1 MVERNL
7 SERERRELA
16 DAHRGE
22 VVIESAER
30 VEPRR
35 LGQMVSLRLEAD
47 TIEALRDLANRR
59 GMTLSDLLREGAGI
73 LIAADQSSH
82 VITDLSYV
90 IRWLEPPSD
99 SGSYGQAVYSINPS
113 RLDEELPITA

>member
-47 TIEALRDLANRR
+47 TIEALRDIANRR
-59 GMTLSDLLREGAGI
+59 GITLSDLLREGAGI

-82 VITDLSYV
+82 VITGLSYR
-90 IRWLEPPSD
+90 IRWLD
-99 SGSYGQAVYSINPS
+99 SPADSESHGHAVHSINPT
-113 RLDEELPITA
+113 RLDEEHRITA

>member
-1 MVERNL
+1 MVGRNL

-47 TIEALRDLANRR
+47 TIEALRDIANRR
-59 GMTLSDLLREGAGI
+59 GMTLSDLLREGARI

-90 IRWLEPPSD
+90 IRWLESPSD
-99 SGSYGQAVYSINPS
+99 SGSYGQAVHSINPS

>member
-1 MVERNL
+1 MVEWNL

-22 VVIESAER
+22 VVVDSAER

-47 TIEALRDLANRR
+47 TIEALRDIANRR
-59 GMTLSDLLREGAGI
+59 GITLSDLLREGAGI
-73 LIAADQSSH
+73 LIAADQSWD
-82 VITDLSYV
+82 VITELSYN
-90 IRWLEPPSD
+90 IRLLDSP
-99 SGSYGQAVYSINPS
+99 SGSHGHVVHTVNPS
-113 RLDEELPITA
+113 RVNEKLPTTA

>member
-1 MVERNL
+1 MVGRNL

-47 TIEALRDLANRR
+47 TIEALRDIANRR
-59 GMTLSDLLREGAGI
+59 GMTLSDLLREATGI
-73 LIAADQSSH
+73 LIAADQTSN
-82 VITDLSYV
+82 VITDLSYE
-90 IRWLEPPSD
+90 IHWLDSPSD
-99 SGSYGQAVYSINPS
+99 SGSGHAVHSINPS
-113 RLDEELPITA
+113 RLDEEARTTA